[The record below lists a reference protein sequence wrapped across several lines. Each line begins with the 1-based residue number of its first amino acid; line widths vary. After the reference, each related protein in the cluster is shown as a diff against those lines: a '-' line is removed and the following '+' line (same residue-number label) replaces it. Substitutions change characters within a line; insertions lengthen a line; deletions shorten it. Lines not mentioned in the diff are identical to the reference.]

1 MRKTLVNQSVSSTVM
16 TFILLITGLVA
27 ITAPAQAAT
36 PKPKPVIVKQ
46 GTACTKT
53 GAKTTSNRVV
63 YTCGTNP
70 ATTSTK
76 LVWIRSNC
84 LSAQGAYLSAM
95 DQFTKYETASA
106 QVMTQLQTTLASYQ
120 NALTVAQATQ
130 ADMATKVY
138 VITRERTNRDGTIKP
153 SLTAVGVTAA
163 IAAMQGKITEDQ
175 TALANAK
182 TELAAAKDA
191 ASRLSWN
198 KAISALEAA
207 IKSWPS
213 RIDLLNSAVTKIAS
227 AITMDQEQIA
237 LRTQKIK
244 DAQTSQSE
252 LITRLQNTIA
262 TTKKTRALSCK
273 VGL

>member
-36 PKPKPVIVKQ
+36 PKPKPVIIKQ

-106 QVMTQLQTTLASYQ
+106 QVMTQLQATLTSFK
-120 NALTVAQATQ
+120 NALIAAQATQ
-130 ADMATKVY
+130 TDMATKVY
-138 VITRERTNRDGTIKP
+138 VITTAVTHRDGTIKP
-153 SLTAVGVTAA
+153 SLTAAGASEA
-163 IAAMQGKITEDQ
+163 LAAMRGKITEDQ
-175 TALANAK
+175 TALANAR

-198 KAISALEAA
+198 TIISSLEAA
-207 IKSWPS
+207 IKSWPK
-213 RIDLLNSAVTKIAS
+213 RIDLLNNAVTRIAS
-227 AITMDQEQIA
+227 AITKDQEQID
-237 LRTQKIK
+237 LTTQKIK

>member
-1 MRKTLVNQSVSSTVM
+1 
-16 TFILLITGLVA
+16 
-27 ITAPAQAAT
+27 
-36 PKPKPVIVKQ
+36 
-46 GTACTKT
+46 
-53 GAKTTSNRVV
+53 
-63 YTCGTNP
+63 
-70 ATTSTK
+70 
-76 LVWIRSNC
+76 
-84 LSAQGAYLSAM
+84 
-95 DQFTKYETASA
+95 
-106 QVMTQLQTTLASYQ
+106 
-120 NALTVAQATQ
+120 
-130 ADMATKVY
+130 MATKVY